1 MWTWNLWFLIGE
13 MILGGF
19 EIMGIAG
26 DPSVDAPPSGLC
38 MKCEYLEPAFAAA
51 CGGAD
56 RVVGEC
62 ITDPVLPYL
71 CPEVTLHCD
80 FWSVPDG
87 YNVLGVSY

>member
-1 MWTWNLWFLIGE
+1 

-56 RVVGEC
+56 RVLGEC
-62 ITDPVLPYL
+62 TPDPVPHL
-71 CPEVTLHCD
+71 CPYVTLRCD
-80 FWSVPDG
+80 FWEIPENHPWG
-87 YNVLGVSY
+87 EYNVLGVSY